1 MKVTIE
7 LSQAQYHALCVRYL
21 NADTWIQTQVRQIGD
36 DAIAVLW
43 ADEVAKAQ
51 MDPDYQVSPDRE
63 AVVLGLEIPSGEMR
77 VVIPD
82 DPHPDLVDDDQS
94 LTGDPDDV

>member
-1 MKVTIE
+1 MQVTIE

-21 NADTWIQTQVRQIGD
+21 DAGTWIQTQVRQLSD

-43 ADEVAKAQ
+43 ADEVAKSQ
-51 MDPDYQVSPDRE
+51 MNPDYQLPPDRE
-63 AVVLGLEIPSGEMR
+63 AVVLSLEIPSGEMS

-82 DPHPDLVDDDQS
+82 EPDPNFVDSDQS
-94 LTGDPDDV
+94 LTDNVDDL